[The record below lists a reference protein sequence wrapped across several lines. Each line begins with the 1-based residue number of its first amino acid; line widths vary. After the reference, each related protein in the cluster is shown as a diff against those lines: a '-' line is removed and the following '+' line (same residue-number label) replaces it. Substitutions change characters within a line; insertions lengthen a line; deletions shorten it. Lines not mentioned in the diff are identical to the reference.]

1 VSGLSRV
8 EVSAAIWRKH
18 RNGELSAADARL
30 LVDAF
35 LADWVDARREPARFV
50 SVAPTANVLVDAVTL
65 TGVHGLRAYD
75 AVQLASARAA
85 RATAPE
91 VTSFLCFDGTLSR
104 AAAAEGFAVNELPD
118 RFGGG

>member
-85 RATAPE
+85 RATH
-91 VTSFLCFDGTLSR
+91 R
-104 AAAAEGFAVNELPD
+104 
-118 RFGGG
+118 R